1 MNDTPIESSSIDLS
15 KTVPWNSREHPVKVN
30 SIRYNQDFTL
40 LTLGTSKGYK
50 IFSIENLKLCHEE
63 TEEVYNLEDIY
74 IANTYY
80 RSSLVFL
87 LPSKDNQNFTN
98 KEIIIFDDF
107 YQTKMGSFK
116 EKKEEII
123 NFFLSK
129 SAIFIITLSKIIVME
144 ILTFKII
151 QVISNINSTL
161 HLLSFNFVDF
171 VAYIKFDNKKN
182 IYINHYLN
190 DKLKIISQ
198 TSKILVSPYGFI
210 QMIQLSSS
218 GLLIG
223 ILSIYGNKMHIYY
236 SQTGKLKECI
246 YLGPNIQTIE
256 KMIFSKKENYLLF
269 QKNDNKLYIYKIV
282 KSYANN
288 PKCVCCKYDDKK
300 LLLALNKKAEKNG
313 MIDLWQKLFSKNND
327 IKNIHSYGEYEG
339 KLSFINFDESANK
352 NKDIILINN
361 NGIFIKYHFGKNRS
375 GKLMPVLSLQWI

>member
-1 MNDTPIESSSIDLS
+1 MNETPFESSSIDLS
-15 KTVPWNSREHPVKVN
+15 KTVPWNSGEYPVKVN
-30 SIRYNQDFTL
+30 SIKYNQDFTL

-63 TEEVYNLEDIY
+63 TEEVYNLGDIY

-87 LPSKDNQNFTN
+87 LPSKDNENFTN
-98 KEIIIFDDF
+98 TEIIIFDDF
-107 YQTKMGSFK
+107 YQIKMGSFK

-151 QVISNINSTL
+151 QVITNINSTL
-161 HLLSFNFVDF
+161 QLLSFNFVDF

-190 DKLKIISQ
+190 DKLKITSQ
-198 TSKILVSPYGFI
+198 TSKILVSPYDFI
-210 QMIQLSSS
+210 QMIQLSPS

-246 YLGPNIQTIE
+246 FLGPNIQTIE
-256 KMIFSKKENYLLF
+256 KILFSKKENYFLF
-269 QKNDNKLYIYKIV
+269 QNNDNKLFIYKIV

-288 PKCVCCKYDDKK
+288 PKCECCKYDDKK
-300 LLLALNKKAEKNG
+300 LIFSLNKNSEKNRF
-313 MIDLWQKLFSKNND
+313 WQKFFSKNDD
-327 IKNIHSYGEYEG
+327 IKNIHSYGEYVG
-339 KLSFINFDESANK
+339 KLSFVNLDEISNK

-361 NGIFIKYHFGKNRS
+361 NGIFNKYHFGKNRS
-375 GKLMPVLSLQWI
+375 GKLVPVLSVQWI